1 MLVKWPYHLPG
12 VDGAPEA
19 PPLLRLSGITKRF
32 LDVLALEDV
41 SFELQRGEVHA
52 LCGENGAGKST
63 LMKILSGQLLP
74 DAGEITF
81 KGTPVR
87 FASTTQAQAAG
98 IAMIHQELNLVPHL
112 SVAENIFLAREPRR
126 GPFIDRRRLH
136 SDAQRCLDRLGVDIT
151 PAAIVRTLSVA
162 QLTRDA
168 GMSVGSFYSRF
179 EDKDAWFAELLRV
192 TGEQALQDTQALL
205 VSARFTR
212 ASNVSPFW

>member
-87 FASTTQAQAAG
+87 FASTTQAQAGSASWSPTT
-98 IAMIHQELNLVPHL
+98 A
-112 SVAENIFLAREPRR
+112 SEPRLM
-126 GPFIDRRRLH
+126 PP
-136 SDAQRCLDRLGVDIT
+136 T
-151 PAAIVRTLSVA
+151 PG
-162 QLTRDA
+162 QGA
-168 GMSVGSFYSRF
+168 G
-179 EDKDAWFAELLRV
+179 
-192 TGEQALQDTQALL
+192 
-205 VSARFTR
+205 
-212 ASNVSPFW
+212 